1 MSMVHIAVIVLAA
14 AAGYLFAVIS
24 GSPARPQQTARQLS
38 EQRNEP
44 GMLKQYKNFLYYDG
58 TGKGQTDI
66 EDKN

>member
-1 MSMVHIAVIVLAA
+1 MLMVHIAVIVLAA

-24 GSPARPQQTARQLS
+24 GSPAHPQQTAQHPA

-44 GMLKQYKNFLYYDG
+44 GMLKQYRNFLCYDG
-58 TGKGQTDI
+58 TGKGQTEI